1 LGEGSTKT
9 GNAHYILGTIVIGL
23 ACIQVILGF
32 VRPTPNAELRPKWN
46 LVHHNLGRVT
56 LCAAWTTIYLGIY
69 LAHTSP
75 SYLFTY
81 SQWLAPVVVVMGFMV
96 FLDIALSLIRCYMPR
111 ADKSSD
117 DKNAP
122 PEMTELS
129 NPLADP
135 AMGRI
140 GSADPRPVDGAA
152 RQRSLRYQ
160 AGHQESS

>member
-1 LGEGSTKT
+1 MKLIRSFRCCSS
-9 GNAHYILGTIVIGL
+9 L
-23 ACIQVILGF
+23 ALLNVHLYPTQVILGF

-140 GSADPRPVDGAA
+140 GSADPRPVE
-152 RQRSLRYQ
+152 SLRYQ